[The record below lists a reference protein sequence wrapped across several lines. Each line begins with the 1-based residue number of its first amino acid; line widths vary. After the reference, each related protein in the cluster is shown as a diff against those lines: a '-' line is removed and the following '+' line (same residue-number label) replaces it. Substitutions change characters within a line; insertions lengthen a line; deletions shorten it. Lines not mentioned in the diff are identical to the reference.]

1 MSLKAQ
7 HFRVLG
13 LGTLVSVLAVAV
25 IASQL
30 DMTLFLQALQGAR
43 YAYVLP
49 CVGLLVLGLWARA
62 VRWRGLL
69 GGKLPFWRTFH
80 VMNVAYFANS
90 VLPFRLG
97 EVARVALAVR
107 PPHEGVT
114 AFSAVGSIVIERV
127 LDLLAV
133 VVLVLFAL
141 ALAPV
146 PPALQTAAAVGGV
159 LSLLG
164 FAVLVALARSRER
177 TVRVVASM
185 AGRYPLL
192 TRLNVAG
199 VLDCTLEGFALLKDN
214 APLGHSVLWTA
225 LAWACS
231 VIGGYVLLYAIF
243 DVASPITA
251 MLYIASAA
259 FAIALPAVPGNIGTY
274 EASILLALVAVG
286 YQDTA
291 QMVAFAVLVHA
302 VNVFVHA
309 TTGALG
315 ILQEGVTLGQLTA
328 S

>member
-1 MSLKAQ
+1 
-7 HFRVLG
+7 
-13 LGTLVSVLAVAV
+13 LVSVLAVAV

-30 DMTLFLQALQGAR
+30 DMKLFVEALRGAR

-49 CVGLLVLGLWARA
+49 CLLLLVLGLWARA

-69 GGKLPFWRTFH
+69 GEKLPFWRTFH

-107 PPHEGVT
+107 PPHDGVT
-114 AFSAVGSIVIERV
+114 TFSALGSIVIERV

-146 PPALQTAAAVGGV
+146 PPALQTAAGVGGV
-159 LSLLG
+159 LALVG
-164 FAVLVALARSRER
+164 FVVLVALARNRAR
-177 TVRVVASM
+177 AVRV
-185 AGRYPLL
+185 AGALAERYPLL
-192 TRLNVAG
+192 ARLNAVSL
-199 VLDCTLEGFALLKDN
+199 LDRALEGFALLKDN
-214 APLGHSVLWTA
+214 APLWHSVLWTA

-231 VIGGYVLLYAIF
+231 VAGGYVLLYAIF
-243 DVASPITA
+243 DTASPVTA

-286 YQDTA
+286 YQDMA

-302 VNVFVHA
+302 VNVFVHTA
-309 TTGALG
+309 TGALG
-315 ILQEGVTLGQLTA
+315 IVQEGVTLGQLTA
-328 S
+328 SQLSR